1 MIHNCKKLNDNII
14 ETLLYR
20 NNYSHLMAFKISVV
34 NIIKFFKICSC
45 IFTLYSIFQLFSFTY
60 SYLKVVHELIVS
72 KSCAVTFLL
81 CLFLGRGDTALVIDK
96 PTYHDKDLQKVRLQL
111 LAVIDQD
118 IRLDVQD
125 VTPLFFLNIR
135 YKQSYTIFSTLY
147 AF

>member
-1 MIHNCKKLNDNII
+1 MHCLLTKRKL
-14 ETLLYR
+14 
-20 NNYSHLMAFKISVV
+20 FKQL
-34 NIIKFFKICSC
+34 KCFEEDFKWA
-45 IFTLYSIFQLFSFTY
+45 Y
-60 SYLKVVHELIVS
+60 
-72 KSCAVTFLL
+72 
-81 CLFLGRGDTALVIDK
+81 GRGDTALVIDK

-125 VTPLFFLNIR
+125 ITPLFFLNIR